1 MTERVRNENQL
12 QIEPCSS
19 IDIWNGIR
27 RRISGTSVFDCKDWI
42 EMQRQEGFS
51 LLELLTIIGVLAI
64 LAGMGIPV
72 FNAVTRSS
80 RAVSY
85 TNDFVSTMH
94 TARLAA
100 VTKVSQVTVCKST
113 DQQLCNNAASW
124 EDGWIVFVDTDEDEV
139 RDVGVTSETLLRA
152 HDSLH
157 QSNSLQSAEFTNWI
171 AFRPNGLTL
180 GTVANA
186 GTFSLC
192 HATDDRHTRIISINR
207 TGSPSLLENN
217 GACVE

>member
-1 MTERVRNENQL
+1 MLDDRYLE
-12 QIEPCSS
+12 
-19 IDIWNGIR
+19 WNPPGAASAGE
-27 RRISGTSVFDCKDWI
+27 SGTLVFDRKELL
-42 EMQRQEGFS
+42 EMQRQKGFS
-51 LLELLTIIGVLAI
+51 LMELLTIIGVLAM

-72 FNAVTRSS
+72 FTAVTRSS
-80 RAVSY
+80 RAVTY

-94 TARLAA
+94 TARLEA
-100 VTKVSQVTVCKST
+100 VTNVAQVTVCKSV
-113 DQQLCNNAASW
+113 DQQVCSNAATW
-124 EDGWIVFVDTDEDEV
+124 QDGWIVFVDTNEDEV
-139 RDVGVTSETLLRA
+139 RDVGGTPETLLRA

-180 GTVANA
+180 GTLANA

-192 HATDDRHTRIISINR
+192 HETDDRHTRIISINR